1 MRAKAPRAVWLW
13 PPPLS
18 ASLTVQPNALVTWQG
33 NFPSQI
39 KMNRPYW
46 LLMLE
51 NWDLSHRPVLG
62 SSEPLPR
69 YRCRERVCW
78 IQ

>member
-51 NWDLSHRPVLG
+51 NWD
-62 SSEPLPR
+62 
-69 YRCRERVCW
+69 
-78 IQ
+78 